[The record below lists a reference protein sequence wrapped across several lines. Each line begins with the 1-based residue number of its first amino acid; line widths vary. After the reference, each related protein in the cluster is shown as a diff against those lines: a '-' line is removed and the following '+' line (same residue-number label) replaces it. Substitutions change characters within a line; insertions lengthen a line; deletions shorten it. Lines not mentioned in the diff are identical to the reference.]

1 MKKRRAVVVVACAA
15 AATVMAVIAVAGC
28 SSGEQQPALEGTSW
42 KLSGWAESFSWP
54 ADVTI
59 TADFDESKVS
69 GSSGVN
75 RYFGEY
81 KRDGDGAFSAGPIGS
96 TMMAGP
102 EAAMKAEQAYVHRL
116 EAARSYAV
124 TGDTLVLK
132 GADGKDSLTFT
143 ASN

>member
-1 MKKRRAVVVVACAA
+1 MAVLAACAA
-15 AATVMAVIAVAGC
+15 AAAVIAVIAVVAVTGC
-28 SSGEQQPALEGTSW
+28 SGEQQPALEGTSW
-42 KLSGWAESFSWP
+42 KLTGWAESFSWP

-75 RYFGEY
+75 TYFGQY
-81 KRDGDGAFSAGPIGS
+81 KRDGSGAFSAGPIGS

-116 EAARSYAV
+116 DTAGSYAL

-132 GADGKDSLTFT
+132 DADGRDSLTFS
-143 ASN
+143 AAD